1 LSKKKAPKV
10 QEVADMEA
18 VVPVAAADWG
28 KGTDREAAPAFTVS
42 TEATRTAS
50 QIRGE
55 AEVDVIHSGKDRAED

>member
-42 TEATRTAS
+42 TEATRMAS
-50 QIRGE
+50 
-55 AEVDVIHSGKDRAED
+55 